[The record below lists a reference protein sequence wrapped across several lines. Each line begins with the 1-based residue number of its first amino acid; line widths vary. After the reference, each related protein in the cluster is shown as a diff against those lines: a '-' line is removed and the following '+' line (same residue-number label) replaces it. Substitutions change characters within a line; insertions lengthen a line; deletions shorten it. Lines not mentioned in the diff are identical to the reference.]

1 MDDLPGVRVQLL
13 HGPVQG
19 QPALPLLRLLRWIVG
34 GGLTGQGLLLQGN
47 VPLPPLQL
55 LVPQPLGDGAQ
66 PYLRRAVPAEGAQLS
81 EGLAE
86 GLLAQLLRQVIG
98 PMEGILLVD
107 HGHPGTGGI
116 GLHLCE
122 GFQRAGYA
130 VTALDV
136 EQHKALPDGIGFIQT
151 DLRQAEAV
159 NEAFRRVTERHG
171 AVHVLV
177 NNAALAHFHKPVME
191 MTADEFDNAL
201 SVNLRGAFL
210 CAQAFIKANA
220 GQDYGRIIN
229 IASTRWNQNE
239 AGWEAYGASKGG
251 LVSLTNALAVSD
263 KLEQLGVETEV
274 FTSITMPQVAPAFT
288 RKDALKAMAD
298 GKIAIFGGGT
308 GNPFFSTDTT
318 TALRAVE
325 VSADI
330 MFKATMVDGVYDKDP
345 HKYPDAKKYDTLTFT
360 KVLEDRL
367 AVMDGTAATLCR
379 DNKLPILV
387 FDLADPDNIA
397 KAVQGENVG
406 TLVYEG

>member
-1 MDDLPGVRVQLL
+1 MRTCV
-13 HGPVQG
+13 
-19 QPALPLLRLLRWIVG
+19 I
-34 GGLTGQGLLLQGN
+34 TG
-47 VPLPPLQL
+47 
-55 LVPQPLGDGAQ
+55 
-66 PYLRRAVPAEGAQLS
+66 
-81 EGLAE
+81 
-86 GLLAQLLRQVIG
+86 
-98 PMEGILLVD
+98 
-107 HGHPGTGGI
+107 GTGGI

-251 LVSLTNALAVSD
+251 LVSLTNTLAVS
-263 KLEQLGVETEV
+263 LSATPITETLPHLDHAQHPSGRV
-274 FTSITMPQVAPAFT
+274 GIP
-288 RKDALKAMAD
+288 R
-298 GKIAIFGGGT
+298 
-308 GNPFFSTDTT
+308 
-318 TALRAVE
+318 
-325 VSADI
+325 DI
-330 MFKATMVDGVYDKDP
+330 VNACLFLAHEENDFVNGHNLVVDGGM
-345 HKYPDAKKYDTLTFT
+345 T
-360 KVLEDRL
+360 KRMIYVE
-367 AVMDGTAATLCR
+367 
-379 DNKLPILV
+379 
-387 FDLADPDNIA
+387 
-397 KAVQGENVG
+397 
-406 TLVYEG
+406 

>member
-1 MDDLPGVRVQLL
+1 MRICV
-13 HGPVQG
+13 
-19 QPALPLLRLLRWIVG
+19 I
-34 GGLTGQGLLLQGN
+34 TG
-47 VPLPPLQL
+47 
-55 LVPQPLGDGAQ
+55 
-66 PYLRRAVPAEGAQLS
+66 
-81 EGLAE
+81 
-86 GLLAQLLRQVIG
+86 
-98 PMEGILLVD
+98 
-107 HGHPGTGGI
+107 GTGGI

-239 AGWEAYGASKGG
+239 AGWEAYGVSKGG
-251 LVSLTNALAVSD
+251 LVSLTNTLAVS
-263 KLEQLGVETEV
+263 LSATP
-274 FTSITMPQVAPAFT
+274 ITV
-288 RKDALKAMAD
+288 
-298 GKIAIFGGGT
+298 
-308 GNPFFSTDTT
+308 N
-318 TALRAVE
+318 AV
-325 VSADI
+325 SPGWI
-330 MFKATMVDGVYDKDP
+330 QVDGYETLSHSDSCP
-345 HKYPDAKKYDTLTFT
+345 ASFRACGYPPRHRQ
-360 KVLEDRL
+360 RL
-367 AVMDGTAATLCR
+367 PVPCPRGKRFRQRAQPRRRRGNDQTDDLRRIAVSKHGVSLNSTEFKT
-379 DNKLPILV
+379 
-387 FDLADPDNIA
+387 
-397 KAVQGENVG
+397 
-406 TLVYEG
+406 